1 MGVAVGASVG
11 IDVEVAVDVGV
22 KVGVAVGSGAK
33 TEQEDKRSANSR
45 KTERMILF
53 GIGCILPLVM
63 KITGLP
69 DKKLR
74 IKS

>member
-1 MGVAVGASVG
+1 MGVADGASVG
-11 IDVEVAVDVGV
+11 IEVEVAVGV
-22 KVGVAVGSGAK
+22 QVNVGVAVGSGAK

-45 KTERMILF
+45 KTERINLF